1 MRGCGHAVSL
11 EAVLAQVECEFTT
24 TSTLGASP
32 LLLEE
37 QGEWR
42 KEQRSRLPGS
52 LLLGARARGPP
63 SVPLGACCF
72 VTGAEGA
79 VSGDIV

>member
-1 MRGCGHAVSL
+1 MSL

-37 QGEWR
+37 QGEGR
-42 KEQRSRLPGS
+42 EEQRSRLPGS
-52 LLLGARARGPP
+52 LLPGGLGAGATFCPIGCLLLCDWSRRG
-63 SVPLGACCF
+63 SFGGHHLR
-72 VTGAEGA
+72 
-79 VSGDIV
+79 DIV